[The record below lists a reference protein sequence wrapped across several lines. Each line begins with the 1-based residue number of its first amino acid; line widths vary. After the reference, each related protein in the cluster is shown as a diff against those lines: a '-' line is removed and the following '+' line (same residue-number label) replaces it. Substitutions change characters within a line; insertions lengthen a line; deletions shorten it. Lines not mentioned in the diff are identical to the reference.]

1 MDMVSPI
8 PLSAYDIMILTEN
21 GEERMCGGCVVVR
34 AARASCILPA
44 TNRSTHRSFLA
55 FRSLS
60 QTQSWRET
68 ATPQQKSM
76 GEEDIQENQFPHSMF
91 TSLEKMQ
98 KDLSLH
104 FSFSFYPP
112 SASSAFLHHHRQC
125 IMISWRMVMAMKS
138 SLAVCTTI
146 VLRHLLW

>member
-1 MDMVSPI
+1 
-8 PLSAYDIMILTEN
+8 MILTEN
-21 GEERMCGGCVVVR
+21 GEERMCGGWC
-34 AARASCILPA
+34 AASHKSLNTSLVLGFSLFVANTKLAGNIDLPQ
-44 TNRSTHRSFLA
+44 L
-55 FRSLS
+55 
-60 QTQSWRET
+60 
-68 ATPQQKSM
+68 TPQQKSM
-76 GEEDIQENQFPHSMF
+76 GEEDIQEKQFPHSMF

-125 IMISWRMVMAMKS
+125 IMISWRVVMAMKS
-138 SLAVCTTI
+138 SLAVCTI